1 MLLVEFF
8 DGEFQL
14 VAFFQIKP
22 LADFFWNC
30 DLPAFSEVRVAFHRT
45 HYELFALSCI
55 KGCVLS
61 ASTPGS
67 SPGAVALYRL
77 YKGYLSMASGE
88 TFVAVWIGILGAVLL
103 GMAYLIISDKATVA
117 YEELRTRV

>member
-1 MLLVEFF
+1 M
-8 DGEFQL
+8 
-14 VAFFQIKP
+14 
-22 LADFFWNC
+22 
-30 DLPAFSEVRVAFHRT
+30 
-45 HYELFALSCI
+45 
-55 KGCVLS
+55 CVV
-61 ASTPGS
+61 GFN
-67 SPGAVALYRL
+67 PGAVALYRL